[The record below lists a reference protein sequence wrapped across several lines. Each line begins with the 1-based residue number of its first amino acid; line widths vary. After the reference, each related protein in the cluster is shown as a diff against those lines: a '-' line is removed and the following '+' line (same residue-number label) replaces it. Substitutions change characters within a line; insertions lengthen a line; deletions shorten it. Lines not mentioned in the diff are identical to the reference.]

1 MDAQPLGRW
10 IAPDTIVPDPADPQS
25 LNRYGYVLNN
35 PLRYTDPSG
44 HCPFCI
50 PIQQCFAGGPCQQ
63 VTNQLAQGA
72 QSVWTQVQQLTVQY
86 GPQVSNFIVQLV
98 NQYANQAAAAADGV
112 RGPAGNAGNTAG
124 PGGLDPNNWGP
135 LQEQIVR
142 ESLARNYQ
150 QVYGTSDTEIR
161 QGLGLQGKIADFVG
175 YNSQQGRWLIA
186 ESKGSD
192 MYKAVE
198 QLQNTMQGV
207 INKAGATTS
216 NVDLRIYTNA
226 QSYQRLLTTTP
237 IQGGWT
243 VQNGVLG
250 WWGETNQFVPMI
262 INGVQVI
269 VSVMN

>member
-1 MDAQPLGRW
+1 M
-10 IAPDTIVPDPADPQS
+10 PDPADPQS

-192 MYKAVE
+192 MYKAVK

-216 NVDLRIYTNA
+216 NVDLRIYTSSSNM
-226 QSYQRLLTTTP
+226 QRLVDSNLSL
-237 IQGGWT
+237 GGYR
-243 VQNGVLG
+243 VREGFLG
-250 WWGETNQFVPMI
+250 YINESGQWVWEL
-262 INGVQVI
+262 INGVR
-269 VSVMN
+269 VSVQVHP